1 MNCLMGEFAHIEVA
15 FTFNTNRHTRRN
27 RFCLLFSKNFNILNA
42 LSDNQPPILPQK
54 IDSREGLF

>member
-1 MNCLMGEFAHIEVA
+1 MNCLMGEFAHIEVV

-27 RFCLLFSKNFNILNA
+27 RFCLLFSNNFNILSA
-42 LSDNQPPILPQK
+42 LSDNQPPILTQK